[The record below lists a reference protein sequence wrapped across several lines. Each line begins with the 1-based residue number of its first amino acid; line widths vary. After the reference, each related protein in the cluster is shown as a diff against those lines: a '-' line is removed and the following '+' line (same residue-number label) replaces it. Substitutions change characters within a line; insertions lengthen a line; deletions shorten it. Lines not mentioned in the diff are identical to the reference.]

1 MVKKKLCWMDK
12 DSFIIYMK
20 IDNIYKDIAK
30 DVETK
35 FDNSD
40 FELSRPL
47 PKGKDKKV
55 IGLMKDELRGKIIT
69 KYIRLRVKLI
79 VT

>member
-1 MVKKKLCWMDK
+1 MDK

-20 IDNIYKDIAK
+20 IDNTYKDIAK

>member
-1 MVKKKLCWMDK
+1 
-12 DSFIIYMK
+12 MK

-35 FDNSD
+35 FDNSF

-69 KYIRLRVKLI
+69 KYIRLKVKLI

>member
-1 MVKKKLCWMDK
+1 MDK

-69 KYIRLRVKLI
+69 KYIRLKVKLI